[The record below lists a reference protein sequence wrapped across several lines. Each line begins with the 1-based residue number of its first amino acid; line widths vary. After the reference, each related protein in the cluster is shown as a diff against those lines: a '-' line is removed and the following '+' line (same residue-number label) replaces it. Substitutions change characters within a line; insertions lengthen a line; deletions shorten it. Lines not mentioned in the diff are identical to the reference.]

1 MEYRQFAKDGRVV
14 WVRDESTL
22 VRDEGGGP
30 LYWLGV
36 QTDVTERKRT
46 EAALRES
53 EERFR
58 RSFDDAATGM
68 ALVAPDGRW
77 LRINRSLCEITG
89 YPAEELLGKTFQDIT
104 HLQDL
109 DKDLDNV
116 RRMLSGEVRTY
127 QMEKRY
133 LHKEGHVVWVLLSV
147 SLVRDEVGEPLYFV
161 SQIRDVS
168 ERKRA
173 EEALR
178 EAEERYRTLVEQIPA
193 VTYVDPVDDPDN
205 SLYTSPH
212 IERMLG
218 YTPEEWQNER
228 LWPKRLHPN
237 DRERVLAADER
248 FEKGEEERFDEEYR
262 MLAKDGS
269 VVWVREEAV
278 LVKGEEGKPLY
289 WQGIMHDVT
298 ARREAEEALRHS
310 EERYRNVVEEQTE
323 LVCRFSPDLILT
335 LVNGA
340 YCRYFGK
347 GSEELLG
354 TSFMDHIYEAD
365 PGYYKHQL
373 VRLNPESPTA
383 TVEERVSTPDGMRWL
398 QWTDT
403 AIFDGE
409 SRIVEYQSVGRDV
422 TERRRA
428 EQRLEHQALHD
439 PLTGLPN
446 RRLFVDRL
454 GQALRHTR
462 RLGNQVAVLFMDLD
476 EFKVVNDSLGHEAGD
491 LLLTVVAQRLKRCLR
506 PEDTLARFGGDE
518 FVVLVEGVADAT
530 EAIQVST
537 RITDELRRPF
547 LIEGRELFVAASIG
561 IALGEDR
568 TKSPENLLRDAD
580 NAMYRAK
587 DEAAAYRVFDQG
599 MYLRAVGRLELEN
612 DLRRAVERDE
622 FVVHYQPIVHLQNGK
637 IWGVEALVRWN
648 HPERGLL
655 KPSAFVGIMEESG
668 LVVPMGRRVLEV
680 ACRQA
685 KVWQTESPRTPP
697 PTLSVNLSARQ
708 LGRTDLT
715 KLVEDALSK
724 TGFDG
729 SCLTLDVTETA
740 YVEVLEANTPAL
752 DRLRAMG
759 VRISIDDFGTGY
771 SSLAYLKR
779 LPADALKIDKSFVRG
794 IGEDTE
800 DTALVR
806 MIVELA
812 HTFGMKV
819 IAEGVETGKQAALL
833 KEMGCDLAQGYLFSE
848 PLPAQKAANL
858 LSTVYDRD
866 FPGGY

>member
-1 MEYRQFAKDGRVV
+1 
-14 WVRDESTL
+14 
-22 VRDEGGGP
+22 
-30 LYWLGV
+30 
-36 QTDVTERKRT
+36 
-46 EAALRES
+46 
-53 EERFR
+53 
-58 RSFDDAATGM
+58 
-68 ALVAPDGRW
+68 
-77 LRINRSLCEITG
+77 
-89 YPAEELLGKTFQDIT
+89 
-104 HLQDL
+104 
-109 DKDLDNV
+109 
-116 RRMLSGEVRTY
+116 
-127 QMEKRY
+127 
-133 LHKEGHVVWVLLSV
+133 
-147 SLVRDEVGEPLYFV
+147 
-161 SQIRDVS
+161 
-168 ERKRA
+168 
-173 EEALR
+173 
-178 EAEERYRTLVEQIPA
+178 
-193 VTYVDPVDDPDN
+193 
-205 SLYTSPH
+205 
-212 IERMLG
+212 
-218 YTPEEWQNER
+218 
-228 LWPKRLHPN
+228 
-237 DRERVLAADER
+237 
-248 FEKGEEERFDEEYR
+248 
-262 MLAKDGS
+262 
-269 VVWVREEAV
+269 
-278 LVKGEEGKPLY
+278 
-289 WQGIMHDVT
+289 
-298 ARREAEEALRHS
+298 
-310 EERYRNVVEEQTE
+310 
-323 LVCRFSPDLILT
+323 
-335 LVNGA
+335 
-340 YCRYFGK
+340 
-347 GSEELLG
+347 
-354 TSFMDHIYEAD
+354 
-365 PGYYKHQL
+365 
-373 VRLNPESPTA
+373 
-383 TVEERVSTPDGMRWL
+383 
-398 QWTDT
+398 
-403 AIFDGE
+403 
-409 SRIVEYQSVGRDV
+409 
-422 TERRRA
+422 
-428 EQRLEHQALHD
+428 
-439 PLTGLPN
+439 
-446 RRLFVDRL
+446 
-454 GQALRHTR
+454 
-462 RLGNQVAVLFMDLD
+462 
-476 EFKVVNDSLGHEAGD
+476 
-491 LLLTVVAQRLKRCLR
+491 
-506 PEDTLARFGGDE
+506 
-518 FVVLVEGVADAT
+518 
-530 EAIQVST
+530 VST
-537 RITDELRRPF
+537 RITAELRRPF

-568 TKSPENLLRDAD
+568 TKSPEDLLRDAD

-715 KLVEDALSK
+715 KLVEEALSK

-779 LPADALKIDKSFVRG
+779 LPADALKIDKSFVKG

-800 DTALVR
+800 NTALVR

-812 HTFGMKV
+812 HTFGTKV